1 MGPELGKK
9 IKKQSKTVKKNI
21 GGKARNIRTSL
32 FLAFCV
38 PVILI
43 IALGTGAYYIASVAM
58 VNRYE
63 ESTKSTMNSMTLYLN
78 SICDNI
84 KTTMAELVIDENV
97 NAYFNKYGS
106 GLSLESTSYYN
117 AVRDNFIALNG
128 SLKYI
133 SDFYV
138 FGQIGETIT
147 SHSKTLPKSLFEQY
161 QSQEEVKELVTGN
174 ARNKW
179 FGSHP
184 YLDGIVENSTDRYAF
199 SYIVKLQKNNGFIV
213 LDISR
218 SYLEDALNTM
228 MFGEGSI
235 KALVTKDGREIAIKE
250 IIGNDDNITSERI
263 ITEEN
268 IFIGKEFFEKT
279 AGESSS
285 GISSEYYNGEE
296 YLYAYSPIGS
306 TGITLCTLIP
316 KSIIMKDVNQ
326 VKNLT
331 IVIIAAAFVIVFIIG
346 LYISNGIS
354 KDLLR
359 TCRSLD
365 LVSSG
370 DLTTDFYTSR
380 NDEFKLLNLSMNKML
395 ENTRNLIGDMKQFG
409 SRVSASAS
417 DVSKTAEYVF
427 EKMNIVS
434 DSVDEVLEGIVS
446 QASDT
451 EEVAVKM
458 SEFSNKLNSIY
469 ENSEQMNAT
478 ADETIRTINSG
489 QIIVDELNKKTQDT
503 VDITKGLIQEIG
515 EVQQKTD
522 NIENIVKYISGI
534 AENTNLLSLNA
545 SIEAARAGDA
555 GRGFAVV
562 ADEIRKLA
570 DQSIEYN
577 NQIKQIV
584 DDIRN
589 KTALTVQSAE
599 KAGVYMRAQTASL
612 SDTNDVFNS
621 INSQVSSLVNILKL
635 GQESMT
641 EMINDKERILEAIY
655 SISAISE
662 ESSAASQEV
671 KNIVRQ
677 QLDSISS
684 LEKEAIKLKED
695 VSKLEESM
703 SQFVI
708 SK

>member
-1 MGPELGKK
+1 
-9 IKKQSKTVKKNI
+9 
-21 GGKARNIRTSL
+21 
-32 FLAFCV
+32 
-38 PVILI
+38 
-43 IALGTGAYYIASVAM
+43 
-58 VNRYE
+58 
-63 ESTKSTMNSMTLYLN
+63 
-78 SICDNI
+78 
-84 KTTMAELVIDENV
+84 
-97 NAYFNKYGS
+97 
-106 GLSLESTSYYN
+106 
-117 AVRDNFIALNG
+117 
-128 SLKYI
+128 
-133 SDFYV
+133 
-138 FGQIGETIT
+138 
-147 SHSKTLPKSLFEQY
+147 
-161 QSQEEVKELVTGN
+161 
-174 ARNKW
+174 
-179 FGSHP
+179 
-184 YLDGIVENSTDRYAF
+184 
-199 SYIVKLQKNNGFIV
+199 
-213 LDISR
+213 
-218 SYLEDALNTM
+218 
-228 MFGEGSI
+228 
-235 KALVTKDGREIAIKE
+235 
-250 IIGNDDNITSERI
+250 
-263 ITEEN
+263 
-268 IFIGKEFFEKT
+268 
-279 AGESSS
+279 
-285 GISSEYYNGEE
+285 
-296 YLYAYSPIGS
+296 
-306 TGITLCTLIP
+306 
-316 KSIIMKDVNQ
+316 MKDVNQ

-331 IVIIAAAFVIVFIIG
+331 ILIIAAAFVIVFIIG

-380 NDEFKLLNLSMNKML
+380 KDEFKLLNLSMNKML